1 MKRIGM
7 TVATLWMAGSVLLG
21 PSVGQACES
30 HDHAA
35 TTQAAIPEAKKDG
48 AAQARPAQ
56 SPLKEVDELL
66 TAKCQC
72 GSKAD
77 CTCKKGQCE
86 CARCK
91 GGKRQVMDALRK
103 QTPALK
109 LEDARY
115 DASAG
120 VFI

>member
-7 TVATLWMAGSVLLG
+7 MVAALWIAGGVLLVPG
-21 PSVGQACES
+21 VGQACES
-30 HDHAA
+30 HGNA
-35 TTQAAIPEAKKDG
+35 TPSQ

-66 TAKCQC
+66 AAKCQC
-72 GSKAD
+72 DSKAD

-86 CARCK
+86 CSKCK
-91 GGKRQVMDALRK
+91 GRKRQVMDALRK

-115 DASAG
+115 DATAG

>member
-7 TVATLWMAGSVLLG
+7 MVAAWGIAGGVLLVPG
-21 PSVGQACES
+21 VGQACEKHGS
-30 HDHAA
+30 A
-35 TTQAAIPEAKKDG
+35 TSPQAVLPEAKKDG

-86 CARCK
+86 CSKCK
-91 GGKRQVMDALRK
+91 GRHRQVMDALRQ

-115 DASAG
+115 DATAG

>member
-7 TVATLWMAGSVLLG
+7 TVAALGFVGGLLLA
-21 PSVGQACES
+21 PSEGHACAE
-30 HDHAA
+30 HQRAA
-35 TTQAAIPEAKKDG
+35 TAQEATPSEKKDG

-56 SPLKEVDELL
+56 SPLKEVDDLL
-66 TAKCQC
+66 SAKCQC
-72 GSKAD
+72 SSKAD
-77 CTCKKGQCE
+77 CTCKKGQCQ
-86 CARCK
+86 CSKCK
-91 GGKRQVMDALRK
+91 HGTRQVMDALRQ

>member
-1 MKRIGM
+1 MKHIGM
-7 TVATLWMAGSVLLG
+7 MVAALWIAGGVMLVPG
-21 PSVGQACES
+21 VAQACEK
-30 HDHAA
+30 HGNA
-35 TTQAAIPEAKKDG
+35 TPPQAVLPEAKKDG

-86 CARCK
+86 CSKCK
-91 GGKRQVMDALRK
+91 GRHRQVMDALRK

-115 DASAG
+115 DATAG

>member
-1 MKRIGM
+1 MKRIGL
-7 TVATLWMAGSVLLG
+7 TVAALFMAGGVLLVPG
-21 PSVGQACES
+21 VGHACEGHGQA
-30 HDHAA
+30 AA
-35 TTQAAIPEAKKDG
+35 PREATPAVKKDA

-56 SPLKEVDELL
+56 SPLQEVDELL
-66 TAKCQC
+66 SAKCQC

-91 GGKRQVMDALRK
+91 SGKRQVMDALRK
-103 QTPALK
+103 QAPALK

-115 DASAG
+115 DATAG

>member
-1 MKRIGM
+1 MKHIGM
-7 TVATLWMAGSVLLG
+7 MVAALWIAGGVLLVPG
-21 PSVGQACES
+21 VGQACER
-30 HDHAA
+30 HGNA
-35 TTQAAIPEAKKDG
+35 TPPQAVLPEAKKDA

-66 TAKCQC
+66 AAKCQC
-72 GSKAD
+72 ESKAD

-86 CARCK
+86 CSKCK
-91 GGKRQVMDALRK
+91 GRSRQVMDALRK

-115 DASAG
+115 DATAG

>member
-1 MKRIGM
+1 M
-7 TVATLWMAGSVLLG
+7 TVAALALAGGVLLAPG
-21 PSVGQACES
+21 VGQACES
-30 HDHAA
+30 HGHAA
-35 TTQAAIPEAKKDG
+35 QAQAPTPAVKKDG

-72 GSKAD
+72 SSKAD

-86 CARCK
+86 CSKCK
-91 GGKRQVMDALRK
+91 GRKRQVMDALRK

-115 DASAG
+115 DATAG

>member
-1 MKRIGM
+1 MKRIGL
-7 TVATLWMAGSVLLG
+7 TVAALGLAGGMLLTPG
-21 PSVGQACES
+21 VGHACEA
-30 HDHAA
+30 HAKGG
-35 TTQAAIPEAKKDG
+35 TTQAAVPEAKQDS
-48 AAQARPAQ
+48 AAQARPAE

-72 GSKAD
+72 SSKAD

-86 CARCK
+86 CPKCNK
-91 GGKRQVMDALRK
+91 PKRQVIDALRQ

>member
-7 TVATLWMAGSVLLG
+7 TVAALWMVGGVLLTPG
-21 PSVGQACES
+21 VGHACEA
-30 HDHAA
+30 HGKGG
-35 TTQAAIPEAKKDG
+35 TTQAAVPEVKEDS
-48 AAQARPAQ
+48 AAQARPAE
-56 SPLKEVDELL
+56 SPLQEVDELL
-66 TAKCQC
+66 SAKCQC
-72 GSKAD
+72 SSKAD

-91 GGKRQVMDALRK
+91 KPKRQVVDALRE